1 MPFNNNPSPAT
12 LASLQ
17 NVKTIP
23 YWLDDP
29 SRPQPA
35 VPLNETIRAE
45 LCIIGGGFTGL
56 WTALLA
62 KEQDPNRDVVLIEGD
77 FVASGAS
84 GRNGG
89 FVSASLTHG
98 FSNGFSRWPG
108 EMQTLVRLGHDNLD
122 GIEAAIRKYKID
134 CDFIRSG
141 ELVAATEAY
150 QIEEMLEEAELGS
163 QHGEQL
169 TFLDTDQTRA
179 LVNSPIHL
187 AGLLDEACAMVHPAR
202 LAWGLRRACLEAG
215 VRLFEGTKASGLSAS
230 STSVTVQTPGGDIH
244 AQRVALASNAYPPLL
259 KRLVHYIVP
268 VYDYVLMSEPLSPAQ
283 RAQIGWHGRQGLGDA
298 GNQFHYSQ
306 ITADGRILW
315 GGYDAIYYRGN
326 GFGPQ
331 YEQNPEAWARL
342 AEHFFETFPALRG
355 LKFTHAWGG
364 AIDTCSRFSAF
375 WGTAFAGRVTYA
387 LGYTGL
393 GVGASRV
400 GAQVMLDLL
409 DGRETERTR
418 LQMVR
423 GKPFPFPPEPLR
435 APIVNFTRWSLAQ
448 ADQNGGKRNLWLRLL
463 DAAGLGF
470 DT

>member
-1 MPFNNNPSPAT
+1 MPFNDTPSPAT
-12 LASLQ
+12 LQSIR

-29 SRPQPA
+29 ARPQALP
-35 VPLNETIRAE
+35 PLNENIRTD

-62 KEQDPNRDVVLIEGD
+62 KEETPDREVVLIEGD

-98 FSNGFSRWPG
+98 FSNGLSRWPG
-108 EMQTLVRLGHDNLD
+108 EMQTLVKLGHANLD
-122 GIEAAIRKYKID
+122 GIEAAIRKYNID

-150 QIEEMLEEAELGS
+150 QIADLLEEAELGS
-163 QHGEQL
+163 QYGEKL
-169 TFLDTDQTRA
+169 TFLDTEATQK
-179 LVNSPIHL
+179 LVRSPIHL
-187 AGLLDEACAMVHPAR
+187 AGLLDESCAMTNPAR
-202 LAWGLRRACLEAG
+202 LAWGLRRACLGLG
-215 VRLFEGTKASGLSAS
+215 VRIFEQTKAGGLSAS
-230 STSVTVQTPGGDIH
+230 SVGVTVQTPSGEILAH
-244 AQRVALASNAYPPLL
+244 RVALASNAYPPLL
-259 KRLVHYIVP
+259 KRLGFYIVP

-283 RAQIGWHGRQGLGDA
+283 RAEIGWQGRQGLGDA

-315 GGYDAIYYRGN
+315 GGYDAIYYAGN

-331 YEQNPEAWARL
+331 FEHNPQAWARL
-342 AEHFFETFPALRG
+342 AEHFFETFPQLQG
-355 LKFTHAWGG
+355 LKFSHAWGG

-375 WGTAFAGRVTYA
+375 WGTAFSGRVAYA

-393 GVGASRV
+393 GVGASRF

-409 DGRETERTR
+409 AGRETERTC

-448 ADQNGGKRNLWLRLL
+448 ADQNNGKRNLWLKLL